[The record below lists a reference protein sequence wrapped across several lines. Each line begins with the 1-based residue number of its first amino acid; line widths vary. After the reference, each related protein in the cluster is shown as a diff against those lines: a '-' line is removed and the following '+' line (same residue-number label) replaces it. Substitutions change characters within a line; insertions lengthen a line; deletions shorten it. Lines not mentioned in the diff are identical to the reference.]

1 MPINITDAQR
11 RFWQKYAAK
20 NIRGYGS
27 QNINP
32 GEMYLFNYDSK
43 LYEEG
48 RLAYYDKMPLIML
61 LGIDRK
67 YMLGLSLHYLP
78 RKTRLYFV
86 KKIILKNYKLLQRG
100 LPPRILYSE
109 IKDAANLWYREGMVI
124 IRKYIR
130 SRIKSNLTKIHWT
143 EWINAV
149 SGEGAQW
156 EDITAA
162 QVYLDT
168 KYKLQGL
175 TGRKGRTKPPKRE
188 SSIQRQVRQQK
199 ERVKKQKERTRSK
212 FVDTK
217 LLQQARKT
225 KEKFKRKKRK

>member
-27 QNINP
+27 NNIVP
-32 GEMYLFNYDSK
+32 GEMYLFNYNSK

-48 RLAYYDKMPLIML
+48 RLSYYDAMPLVIL
-61 LGIDRK
+61 LSIDRK

-86 KKIILKNYKLLQRG
+86 KKIILKNYKLLQRN
-100 LPPRILYSE
+100 LPPKILYSE

-130 SRIKSNLTKIHWT
+130 SRVKSNLTRIHWT

-156 EDITAA
+156 QDITAA
-162 QVYLDT
+162 QVYIDT
-168 KYKLQGL
+168 KYKLQRL
-175 TGRKGRTKPPKRE
+175 SGRRNVAKPARRE
-188 SSIQRQVRQQK
+188 SSIQRQMREQR
-199 ERVKKQKERTRSK
+199 ELVKR
-212 FVDTK
+212 
-217 LLQQARKT
+217 T
-225 KEKFKRKKRK
+225 KEKARAKFKRKKK